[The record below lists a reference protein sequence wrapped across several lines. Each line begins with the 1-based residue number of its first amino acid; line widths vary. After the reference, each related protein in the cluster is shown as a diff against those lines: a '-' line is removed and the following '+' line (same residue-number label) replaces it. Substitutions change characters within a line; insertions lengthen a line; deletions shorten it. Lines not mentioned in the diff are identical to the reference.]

1 MPEEKTNKQ
10 KIKRDKTKTFTS
22 LKMKQKAS
30 KKKAETLKTE
40 LWDLDI
46 NQKSHNGN
54 PFKKGQGS
62 LTLSSG
68 RDTLLVLSA

>member
-30 KKKAETLKTE
+30 KKKGDTPRRSSE
-40 LWDLDI
+40 I
-46 NQKSHNGN
+46 
-54 PFKKGQGS
+54 
-62 LTLSSG
+62 LT
-68 RDTLLVLSA
+68 